1 MKLIARAY
9 SLKRE
14 CSVQEAVYH
23 IMPELWLRK
32 VFLAVLF
39 ANTNLPENSY
49 RVCVRE
55 KEIKQLPES
64 STDIFKTNM
73 LDRYKDSPSSK
84 FGAGQY
90 SVVNEICFAEFLRF
104 CYLKRDLV
112 Y

>member
-1 MKLIARAY
+1 MNLITWAY
-9 SLKRE
+9 SSKRE
-14 CSVQEAVYH
+14 YSIQEVVYH

-49 RVCVRE
+49 RVSVRE

-64 STDIFKTNM
+64 STDIFKTNI

-90 SVVNEICFAEFLRF
+90 AVVNEICFAEFLRL

-112 Y
+112 

>member
-1 MKLIARAY
+1 MKLITRAY
-9 SLKRE
+9 SSKRE
-14 CSVQEAVYH
+14 YSVQEVVYH
-23 IMPELWLRK
+23 IMLELWLRK

-73 LDRYKDSPSSK
+73 LDL
-84 FGAGQY
+84 
-90 SVVNEICFAEFLRF
+90 VNLELGNIQL
-104 CYLKRDLV
+104 
-112 Y
+112 